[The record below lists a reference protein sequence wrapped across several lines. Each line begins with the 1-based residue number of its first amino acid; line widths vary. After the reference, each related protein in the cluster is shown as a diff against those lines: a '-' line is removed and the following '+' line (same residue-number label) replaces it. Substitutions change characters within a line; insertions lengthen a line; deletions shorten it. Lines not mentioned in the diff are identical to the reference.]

1 MRTINRLTAAT
12 IKRLISNSPK
22 KARYYLDGDG
32 LNIQITPTGV
42 ASWVLK
48 YQLHNRSRELGLGRW
63 LRAPWQASGARIGTL
78 PALRGLFSV
87 CCAHTIVE
95 PGRSLSEAKTAARAV
110 RRCDELLKNVPP
122 GVGGRQKTT
131 DAADSSF
138 SRKKAARG
146 HRCIR

>member
-78 PALRGLFSV
+78 PALRGLFFGLLRTHDCRTGPLAIRSEDGG
-87 CCAHTIVE
+87 ASRSPLRRTVE
-95 PGRSLSEAKTAARAV
+95 ERAAR
-110 RRCDELLKNVPP
+110 RRRSPEND
-122 GVGGRQKTT
+122 
-131 DAADSSF
+131 
-138 SRKKAARG
+138 
-146 HRCIR
+146 